1 MTPLALRLVTY
12 KPRFDSAIFVRNR
25 ARSLREVCF
34 HMKNRVAT
42 RRLKTFL
49 GRVS

>member
-12 KPRFDSAIFVRNR
+12 KPRFDSTIFVRNQ
-25 ARSLREVCF
+25 AQNLQEVCF